1 MDTAMVRKREM
12 TVMDM
17 ATRKKSTATVTSMER
32 KDMDMI
38 TARRVTVMVPMVK
51 LTVTTTN
58 IAEITITDL
67 RGTNM
72 SMTTS
77 SA

>member
-38 TARRVTVMVPMVK
+38 TARRVTVTVPMVK
-51 LTVTTTN
+51 LTVMTTN
-58 IAEITITDL
+58 TGEITITDL
-67 RGTNM
+67 RDMNM
-72 SMTTS
+72 STITS
-77 SA
+77 IA